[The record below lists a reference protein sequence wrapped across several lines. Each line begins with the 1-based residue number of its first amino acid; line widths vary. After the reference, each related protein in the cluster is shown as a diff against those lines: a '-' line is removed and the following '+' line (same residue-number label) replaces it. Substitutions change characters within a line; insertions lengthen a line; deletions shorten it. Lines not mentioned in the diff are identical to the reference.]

1 MKMWLKLLLFVYLAI
16 FALLGVSC
24 SGNAGPNIIGTWQ
37 AEQGDPPLNNLIT
50 GIQFLKGDAFLFFN
64 VINTSGITLF
74 RILHTLSSKRVVA
87 HWNTIILSHRVLS
100 LSLMPMV
107 MLPIFNT

>member
-24 SGNAGPNIIGTWQ
+24 RGNAGPNIIGTWQ

-50 GIQFLKGDAFLFFN
+50 GIQFLIDDP
-64 VINTSGITLF
+64 
-74 RILHTLSSKRVVA
+74 RVGR
-87 HWNTIILSHRVLS
+87 SHGHGLAPVRNSQFRVLE
-100 LSLMPMV
+100 PD
-107 MLPIFNT
+107 PICLQP